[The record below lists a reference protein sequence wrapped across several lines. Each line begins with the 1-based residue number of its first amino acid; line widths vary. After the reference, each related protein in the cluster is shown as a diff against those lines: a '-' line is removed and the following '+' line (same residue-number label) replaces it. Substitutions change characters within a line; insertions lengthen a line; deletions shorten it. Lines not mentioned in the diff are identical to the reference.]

1 MISSESR
8 VTASMSIKPGLT
20 FINYHERVADLPG
33 GKAGIL
39 PAGFERRVVE
49 VKGNQARVKA
59 TQAHDTDGFWMMSD
73 SLENIVRTSKV
84 VKWQ

>member
-1 MISSESR
+1 MIKSLIVR
-8 VTASMSIKPGLT
+8 PGLT
-20 FINYHERVADLPG
+20 FINYEERVAEVPG
-33 GKAGIL
+33 GNAGIL
-39 PAGFERRVVE
+39 PGGYERKVVE
-49 VKGNQARVKA
+49 VEGNMARVKA